1 MDGHSPLLNPASAY
15 AARDKNKAVLH
26 YPMQIGVCGGGG
38 GGGGDV
44 GCRGT
49 VASLICGFQDV
60 SILCIQAVNY
70 HSFSR

>member
-1 MDGHSPLLNPASAY
+1 MFADGRTHRQSPLLNPASAY
-15 AARDKNKAVLH
+15 AARGKNKAVLH

-38 GGGGDV
+38 GDSDV

-60 SILCIQAVNY
+60 SILLHIY
-70 HSFSR
+70 KR